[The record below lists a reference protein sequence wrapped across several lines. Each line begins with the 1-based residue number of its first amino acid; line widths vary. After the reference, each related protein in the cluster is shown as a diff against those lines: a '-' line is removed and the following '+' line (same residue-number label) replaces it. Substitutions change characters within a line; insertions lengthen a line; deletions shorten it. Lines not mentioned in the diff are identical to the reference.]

1 MIKLINHE
9 ARLGRATSSLKML
22 AQFFIMSLLF
32 SGLVSANDDAV
43 FSKDDATNA
52 GSEVYFYWYYFGRWF
67 VMLFAAVLAVGNML
81 FSQTVKLHWG
91 WALLIFV
98 AIGMYGDL
106 LFSKLAGF
114 DLQDLKDSL

>member
-1 MIKLINHE
+1 
-9 ARLGRATSSLKML
+9 
-22 AQFFIMSLLF
+22 
-32 SGLVSANDDAV
+32 
-43 FSKDDATNA
+43 
-52 GSEVYFYWYYFGRWF
+52 
-67 VMLFAAVLAVGNML
+67 ML